1 LATLATKT
9 KTAPA
14 QKRTKVRVG
23 APVDETLWLLKRYY
37 PDAHCALHH
46 KTSFQLLIATILS
59 AQCTDDRVNQVTP
72 HLFARYPSAFE
83 MAQASIEDLEG
94 LVRSTGFYKNKAR
107 SLKACSKA
115 LVEKHQGEVPR
126 DLNQLTELAGVGRKT
141 ANVVLGNAYGIT
153 SGIVVDTHVTRL
165 SNRLG
170 WTKSEN
176 PVVIEQDL
184 QKRIPEE
191 DWIQISHWLIY
202 HGRQVC
208 KARKPSCDTCF
219 LFEQCPKI
227 LKTK

>member
-1 LATLATKT
+1 M
-9 KTAPA
+9 
-14 QKRTKVRVG
+14 
-23 APVDETLWLLKRYY
+23 
-37 PDAHCALHH
+37 
-46 KTSFQLLIATILS
+46 
-59 AQCTDDRVNQVTP
+59 TP